1 MRLHRGTRSLL
12 ALAANLTLVA
22 VSATAQLSAIA
33 QEQEVQR
40 ALIQRDQQSEEFS
53 LQLRQSQEK
62 VQPAAG
68 DNRHL
73 NERQRLENLSG
84 QQLLDVKPDPPP
96 APRAYERQKAAD
108 ERTFMLPPPVVRT
121 QPSPKP
127 TPLPAHPPAV
137 PSEQVVP
144 RPAGDQGAITN

>member
-1 MRLHRGTRSLL
+1 MPS
-12 ALAANLTLVA
+12 LVA
-22 VSATAQLSAIA
+22 ISALIQVSAIA

-40 ALIQRDQQSEEFS
+40 ALIQRDQQSEGFS

-84 QQLLDVKPDPPP
+84 QQLLDVKPEPPP

-108 ERTFMLPPPVVRT
+108 ERTFMLPPPVIRP
-121 QPSPKP
+121 QSLPKP
-127 TPLPAHPPAV
+127 APLPARPPAV
-137 PSEQVVP
+137 PGERVVP
-144 RPAGDQGAITN
+144 GNLGVPADG